1 MEGNGEEGERG
12 SRRGGAEWMDEAV
25 TKKLMSSKNMNYK
38 EGQQKA
44 ILTMYRLFIVYKEK

>member
-1 MEGNGEEGERG
+1 
-12 SRRGGAEWMDEAV
+12 MDEAV